1 MEHICLTHGLAS
13 SRLEKLSG
21 RLHYAESQG
30 ELNTLL
36 EGKSE
41 TSVTVWVSAAQDSL
55 ATVAADLRAK
65 NYRFVVLYNKPDVNE
80 MFTVLN
86 LGAKAYASVAASS
99 SVLERITRV
108 IHQGGLWVP
117 EQFLANLT
125 GLLHRNSA
133 PTASEPESFA
143 ILSKRERQVCDKVLA
158 GQTNQQIAD
167 SLFVSERTVKAHLT
181 SSFQK
186 LGVKDRLQLVL
197 KVQRELSSSVE

>member
-1 MEHICLTHGLAS
+1 MEHIFLTLGLEGT
-13 SRLEKLSG
+13 RFEKLSG
-21 RLHYAESQG
+21 RLHQVESAG
-30 ELNTLL
+30 ELNTRL
-36 EGKSE
+36 EGKHAE
-41 TSVTVWVSAAQDSL
+41 DVTVWLMSDQVDRSA
-55 ATVAADLRAK
+55 VAADLSSKRYK
-65 NYRFVVLYNKPDVNE
+65 FVVLYRTPDVSDL
-80 MFTVLN
+80 FAALN
-86 LGAKAYASVAASS
+86 SGAKAYASVAASS
-99 SVLERITRV
+99 RVLERITDV

-133 PTASEPESFA
+133 PVASEPESFA
-143 ILSKRERQVCDKVLA
+143 ILSKRERQVCEKVLS

>member
-1 MEHICLTHGLAS
+1 MEHIFLTGGLEGNRFKA
-13 SRLEKLSG
+13 LSE
-21 RLHYAESQG
+21 RLHCVKSAG

-36 EGKSE
+36 ADKGPQN
-41 TSVTVWVSAAQDSL
+41 VTVWLLVGQDDLSG
-55 ATVAADLRAK
+55 TVADLASK
-65 NYRFVVLYNKPDVNE
+65 QYKCVVLYAVPDVNE
-80 MFTVLN
+80 MFTILN
-86 LGAKAYASVAASS
+86 AGAKAYASIAASS
-99 SVLERITRV
+99 PVLERIAAV
-108 IHQGGLWVP
+108 VHQGGLWVP

-125 GLLHRNSA
+125 GLLHQNSTA
-133 PTASEPESFA
+133 AASEPKSFA
-143 ILSKRERQVCDKVLA
+143 ILSKRERQVCEKVLS